1 MSQKKLV
8 MLVIMDGYGIR
19 ENPDGNAIV
28 AAKKPNLDKLFQKYP
43 HTIIGASGEAVGLP
57 DGQMGNSEVAVS
69 YTHLDVYK
77 RQIILL
83 QHKLKNLKGSNN
95 DN

>member
-43 HTIIGASGEAVGLP
+43 DRKSTRL
-57 DGQMGNSEVAVS
+57 NSS
-69 YTHLDVYK
+69 HPK
-77 RQIILL
+77 
-83 QHKLKNLKGSNN
+83 
-95 DN
+95 